1 MFIINNQNLL
11 FDSCGG
17 RGSSCASSNGCG
29 TNSKSEKDVSV
40 PLELHACAGLNAC
53 KGHDRFGS
61 NDCAGTG
68 KCATQM
74 HVCHTLNN
82 CRGQGG
88 CGLYGDPEEQCKPA
102 ANSCSW
108 QGSCATPIQ
117 RERISTAGPNAGKST
132 WLLARKL
139 FEERMTESRRTFGPS
154 PFPAGPPQAWLTS
167 VAANHEYDSCGNSGN
182 KYCSFGFNN
191 PETPI
196 KEMIDKSVAA
206 MPETLKDC
214 GCVDTKEDKESQ
226 AQG

>member
-1 MFIINNQNLL
+1 MFILNNQNILL
-11 FDSCGG
+11 DSCGG
-17 RGSSCASSNGCG
+17 GGSGCSSSSST
-29 TNSKSEKDVSV
+29 TNSNTDT
-40 PLELHACAGLNAC
+40 PTPIELHACAGLNAC
-53 KGHDRFGS
+53 KGHDRFGT

-102 ANSCSW
+102 ENNCSW

-139 FEERMTESRRTFGPS
+139 FEERMSKSKRVIGDS
-154 PFPAGPPQAWLTS
+154 PFPVGPPQAWLTS
-167 VAANHEYDSCGNSGN
+167 VAANGEYDSCGNAGN
-182 KYCSFGFNN
+182 KYCSFGYNN

-196 KEMIDKSVAA
+196 KEMVDRSLAEL
-206 MPETLKDC
+206 PETLKACACTDAI
-214 GCVDTKEDKESQ
+214 EDQESK
-226 AQG
+226 AQ